1 MNFSH
6 QIMQNA
12 EVVWVFHNHFP
23 GALPEPHNLMSFP
36 DGMRQ
41 AEVCIRCTCQAQ
53 TSERLAFKSD
63 LQVGYARHFGLG
75 SNLNSAVVI
84 SVLASHAF

>member
-1 MNFSH
+1 MHLS
-6 QIMQNA
+6 Q
-12 EVVWVFHNHFP
+12 V
-23 GALPEPHNLMSFP
+23 
-36 DGMRQ
+36 
-41 AEVCIRCTCQAQ
+41 Q

-63 LQVGYARHFGLG
+63 LQVGYARHFGLA